1 MSDNYVKN
9 YVLVIKVPDASY
21 RRTMIHVYIYNFF
34 LFYYFADRNLHKIR
48 VKPSELL
55 INIWVKNNEFL
66 KGLRR
71 KRSKLIKNLIFKIK
85 VGGIDTY
92 FKYLKKNAEFHTF
105 GITASSLTSF
115 NPRKKKGGMKNK

>member
-1 MSDNYVKN
+1 M
-9 YVLVIKVPDASY
+9 
-21 RRTMIHVYIYNFF
+21 
-34 LFYYFADRNLHKIR
+34 HKIR

-66 KGLRR
+66 KRLRR
-71 KRSKLIKNLIFKIK
+71 KRSKLIKNFILKIK

-115 NPRKKKGGMKNK
+115 IPRKKKEE